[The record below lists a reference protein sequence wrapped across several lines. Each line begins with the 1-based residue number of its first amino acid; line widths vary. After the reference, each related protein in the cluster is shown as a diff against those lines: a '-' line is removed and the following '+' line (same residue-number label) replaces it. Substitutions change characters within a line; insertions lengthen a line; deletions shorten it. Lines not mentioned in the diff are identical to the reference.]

1 MINKHKLI
9 GDALEE
15 LVEQARTGGP
25 RVRVGIMS
33 AGSELSEEELLR
45 GAVLAMRQDAGLQVV
60 AIGERISGY
69 NNLEWIE
76 TNNNEE
82 EISGGMELAL
92 DNDLISGAVALHY
105 PFPLGVTTIGRVL
118 TPARG
123 KPLLIA
129 SSTGMSA
136 ISRTEAMLR
145 NAVLG
150 IAVAKSLGFDR
161 PTIGILNLDGA
172 VLIQN
177 ALLSLSERGYDINF
191 GSSIRADG
199 GILLRGNDLLA
210 GTVDICVCDTL
221 TGNVLMKLLSAFNT
235 GGGYEALGWGYGPSV
250 GENWG
255 KIVSIISRTSG
266 APVIA
271 NALCYTASLIRGEL
285 IDHVRKENEAAKAA
299 GLDEI
304 ISSLTPE
311 NEHNE
316 KISMPSP
323 KPTDSEINGID
334 VLSLE
339 NAVKELWKVGIYAE
353 SGMGCTGPVIKIPGS
368 LMEKST
374 DILKKAGYL

>member
-1 MINKHKLI
+1 MINKRKLI
-9 GDALEE
+9 GHALTE
-15 LVEQARTGGP
+15 LVEQARTGRP
-25 RVRVGIMS
+25 KVRVGLMS
-33 AGSELSEEELLR
+33 AGSELGMEELLH
-45 GAVLAMRQDAGLQVV
+45 GAALAMRQDAGLQVV
-60 AIGERISGY
+60 AIGARISGD

-76 TNNNEE
+76 THNSEA
-82 EISGGMELAL
+82 EISTAMESAL
-92 DNDLISGAVALHY
+92 DKGLISGAVALHY
-105 PFPLGVTTIGRVL
+105 PFPLGVTTIGRVV

-136 ISRTEAMLR
+136 TSRTEAMLR
-145 NAVLG
+145 NAILG
-150 IAVAKSLGFDR
+150 IAVAKSLGFNK

-172 VLIQN
+172 VLIQH
-177 ALLSLSERGYDINF
+177 ALVSMSEHGYDINF

-210 GTVDICVCDTL
+210 GIVDICVCDTL

-235 GGGYEALGWGYGPSV
+235 GGSYEALGWGYGPSV

-271 NALCYTASLIRGEL
+271 NALCYTASLIRGKLVHYVKKEL
-285 IDHVRKENEAAKAA
+285 EAAKAA

-304 ISSLTPE
+304 IHSLNPE
-311 NEHNE
+311 VEHTE

-323 KPTDSEINGID
+323 EPPDFEINGID

-339 NAVKELWKVGIYAE
+339 TAVKELWKVGIYAE
-353 SGMGCTGPVIKIPGS
+353 SGMGCTGPVIKIPGRLIEQS
-368 LMEKST
+368 M
-374 DILKKAGYL
+374 DILRKTGYL